1 MKTTALLCALL
12 CILCDPASAVRTARW
27 RFTQWSDGASELY
40 DHAADAEETRDVSKS
55 PEHAA
60 VIAQL
65 KERLR
70 SLPSW
75 PKTK

>member
-1 MKTTALLCALL
+1 MKTTTLLCALL
-12 CILCDPASAVRTARW
+12 WFLCDPASAFRTARW

-40 DHAADAEETRDVSKS
+40 DHDADPEETNDVSKS

-70 SLPSW
+70 SLLSW